1 MDFSSYPL
9 SRPLFLHLYPLCF
22 YMDIKLKRYIDNVIS
37 SGDSF
42 HYSMKFDE
50 EIALHFHI
58 QWVATH
64 NELNPIEAFIYNDL
78 VL

>member
-1 MDFSSYPL
+1 M
-9 SRPLFLHLYPLCF
+9 
-22 YMDIKLKRYIDNVIS
+22 DNVIS

-42 HYSMKFDE
+42 HYSIKFDE